1 MILSSILLQIST
13 SQSELGISTDVA
25 SSTDM
30 SVIELIMKGGII
42 MIPLFILSILALYIF
57 VERFLYIKKSSK
69 NADNIISSI
78 SPSLKSGDTNT
89 VKSILSREPNA
100 ITTMLMKGV
109 SKIGSPIKNIEASM
123 ESIGK
128 LELMKLE
135 KNLGYLSIIAAI
147 APMLG
152 FIGTISGVI
161 KIFYNI
167 SLADNISIG
176 LIAGGLY
183 EKMVTSAAG
192 LVVGILA
199 HFGYHY
205 LNILIENIILKMEA
219 TSLSFIELISEE

>member
-1 MILSSILLQIST
+1 MSLSTILLQIST
-13 SQSELGISTDVA
+13 SQTELGLPTNVETT
-25 SSTDM
+25 TDM

-42 MIPLFILSILALYIF
+42 MIPLFILSIVALYIF
-57 VERFLYIKKSSK
+57 IERLLYIKKAAK
-69 NADNIISSI
+69 NVDSIINTITPSI
-78 SPSLKSGDTNT
+78 KTGDVNKA
-89 VKSILSREPNA
+89 KSILSVEPNA
-100 ITTMLMKGV
+100 ITKMLLKGV

-123 ESIGK
+123 ESVGK
-128 LELMKLE
+128 LELMKIE

-147 APMLG
+147 SPMLG

-192 LVVGILA
+192 LVVGIMA

-205 LNILIENIILKMEA
+205 LNILIENIILKMVC
-219 TSLSFIELISEE
+219 LSKTKK

>member
-13 SQSELGISTDVA
+13 TQSELGISTDA
-25 SSTDM
+25 SSSTDM

-42 MIPLFILSILALYIF
+42 MIPLFILSILAVYIF
-57 VERFLYIKKSSK
+57 IERFLYIKKSTK
-69 NADNIISSI
+69 NAENILSSI
-78 SPSLKSGDTNT
+78 APSLKSGDTNT
-89 VKSILSREPNA
+89 AKSILSREPNA
-100 ITTMLMKGV
+100 INSMLLKGV

-147 APMLG
+147 SPMLG